1 MKPPLSFPGQ
11 PLPHWEIRES
21 WMRLQHCDLFI
32 IVGANLEIEPVAS
45 FPFQVMNKGNRVV
58 IIGERKTSADDHV
71 SAVIYGSPSKVM
83 PYIVDKLKETQTL
96 S

>member
-1 MKPPLSFPGQ
+1 
-11 PLPHWEIRES
+11 
-21 WMRLQHCDLFI
+21 MRLQHCDLFI

-58 IIGERKTSADDHV
+58 IIGERKTPADNHV
-71 SAVIYGSPSKVM
+71 SAVIYGSPSMVM